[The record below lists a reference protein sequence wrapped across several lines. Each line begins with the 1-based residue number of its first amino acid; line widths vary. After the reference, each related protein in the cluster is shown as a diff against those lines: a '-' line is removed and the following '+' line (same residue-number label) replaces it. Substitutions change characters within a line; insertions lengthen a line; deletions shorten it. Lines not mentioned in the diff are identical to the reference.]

1 MDKQNF
7 PVKSIK
13 DSMLESSGKFFRII
27 LIWEEVTGKSNA
39 RLMIPAELKQKTLK
53 VAVANNIV
61 LAAASK
67 FEQLMIKRI
76 NSNFDEETVSQI
88 KFFIDPSQFKRK
100 KDRFKQ
106 KKQLV
111 NEFSREEILEKEFE
125 LIRKFGFDEKIAEVA
140 ANIELFREKNNVSN
154 NNPRSE

>member
-1 MDKQNF
+1 
-7 PVKSIK
+7 
-13 DSMLESSGKFFRII
+13 MLESSGKFFRII
-27 LIWEEVTGKSNA
+27 LIWEEVTGRSNA

-76 NSNFDEETVSQI
+76 NSNFDDETVTQI
-88 KFFIDPSQFKRK
+88 KFFIDPSRFKRK
-100 KDRFKQ
+100 QDGSRQ
-106 KKQLV
+106 KKQPV
-111 NEFSREEILEKEFE
+111 TEFSQEEILAKELE

-154 NNPRSE
+154 NNPRPE

>member
-1 MDKQNF
+1 MEKQNF

-39 RLMIPAELKQKTLK
+39 KLMIPAELKQKTLK

-88 KFFIDPSQFKRK
+88 KFFIDPSRFKRK
-100 KDRFKQ
+100 KEGSRQ

-111 NEFSREEILEKEFE
+111 TEFPQEEILEREFE